1 MSAYRVVMQAV
12 NDPSVHH
19 ARDVEAESMCEAI
32 EAVALLV
39 RETHEGAYEPS
50 EARRI
55 PRPMLHPVDA
65 DEVDGA
71 PV

>member
-12 NDPSVHH
+12 NDPSLHY
-19 ARDVEAESMCEAI
+19 ARDVEAETMCEAI

-39 RETHEGAYEPS
+39 REAHEGAYEPA

-65 DEVDGA
+65 EELGGT